1 MGICSAATRGGFD
14 KLVNAI
20 VGIERLSKLDIVV
33 AGDDVSAKKPD
44 PMIYNVASQRLGI
57 PPERCIV
64 IEDSIV
70 GLKAAKAAN
79 MK

>member
-1 MGICSAATRGGFD
+1 MD
-14 KLVNAI
+14 
-20 VGIERLSKLDIVV
+20 RLSKLDIVV

-44 PMIYNVASQRLGI
+44 PMIYNLASQRLGV
-57 PPERCIV
+57 PPDRCIV

-70 GLKAAKAAN
+70 GLKAARAAN